1 VRILSIA
8 FKDINQLAR
17 DRKSVL
23 FLLLMPLAFTLF
35 FGLAY
40 RSFTTTGETDGR
52 PVVAIDNRDAGDV
65 LSDDLVTFL
74 AAAPTLRLEELGA
87 DADVQKLVEGGVMNA
102 VVTVPSGYGAS
113 LLGERAPPLDVVADA
128 GTAEGTSAL
137 TALDTSVQ
145 RFLGTVQIAILA
157 QQAVGDDVADRTDVG
172 ALDSDA
178 VMDAALSSARVA
190 WREPPIVVSA
200 SGVPTDTASLSPANP
215 YAQASPGMIV
225 QFAIYGLILS
235 AMLLVL
241 ERKTGALARLVGTP
255 TSRAEIIAGHVLAM
269 FVVVFLQIAV
279 LVTFGQFV
287 LGVDYLAHPFAV
299 LLTSAA
305 LALWS
310 ASLGLL
316 IGSLSRTED
325 HVVVGSLIAMFVFS
339 AFGGAWFPLEVTGRA
354 FSTIGHLTPGAWAM
368 DAYQSI
374 LLRDQGLGAVL
385 QPALVLFGFAL
396 LFFVVATWR
405 FEPTT

>member
-1 VRILSIA
+1 MRIRSIA
-8 FKDINQLAR
+8 LKDLSQIAR

-23 FLLLMPLAFTLF
+23 FLLLMPVAFTLF
-35 FGLAY
+35 FGLAF
-40 RSFTTTGETDGR
+40 RSFTTTGDADAR
-52 PVVAIDNRDAGDV
+52 PVIVVANQDPGNA
-65 LSDDLVTFL
+65 LSEDLIEFL
-74 AAAPTLRLEELGA
+74 RASPALKLQELGT
-87 DADVQKLVEGGVMNA
+87 DVHPQELVESGAATA
-102 VVTVPSGYGAS
+102 VVTVPQGYGDA
-113 LLGERAPPLDVVADA
+113 LLSGTPLRLVVLADP
-128 GTAEGTSAL
+128 GTPTGS
-137 TALDTSVQ
+137 TALAAVETSIR
-145 RFLGTVQIAILA
+145 RFLGTVQIATLS
-157 QQAVGDDVADRTDVG
+157 QQAVLEDPADGGESSAPGR
-172 ALDSDA
+172 AA
-178 VMDAALSSARVA
+178 MWDAALAAARDA
-190 WREPPIVVSA
+190 WREPPIAVGDARDVPD
-200 SGVPTDTASLSPANP
+200 GVPTAAANP

-255 TSRAEIIAGHVLAM
+255 TLRAEIIGGHILAM
-269 FVVVFLQIAV
+269 FTVVLLQIAV
-279 LVTFGQFV
+279 LVAFGQFV
-287 LGVDYLAHPFAV
+287 LGVDYLGHPTAV

-339 AFGGAWFPLEVTGRA
+339 ALGGAWFPLEVTGRT

-374 LLRDQGLGAVL
+374 ILRDQGVGAVL
-385 QPALVLFGFAL
+385 LPTLVLVGFAL
-396 LFFVVATWR
+396 LFFGIATWR
-405 FEPTT
+405 FRPTD